1 MRRNLRGIVGDIDE
15 ACEQL
20 QQNTDQLKESSN
32 EINTVCTDNSATTEE
47 LAASM
52 EETSATTDSINEQID
67 RMKNEA
73 MAISELS
80 RSGAENSRE
89 VMQRAGDYAAGD
101 HPYREDVQ

>member
-1 MRRNLRGIVGDIDE
+1 
-15 ACEQL
+15 
-20 QQNTDQLKESSN
+20 
-32 EINTVCTDNSATTEE
+32 
-47 LAASM
+47 M

-89 VMQRAGDYAAGD
+89 VMQRANHMQETIEVKGLVCLAISHEIAQQLDLPQMVDQNTEGMKTAFTIRRRVTPRSTATAS
-101 HPYREDVQ
+101 PPRP